1 MTSLSQK
8 IIKPKLGLLEL
19 AKQLGNVSQ
28 ACKVMG
34 YSRDTF
40 YRYQE
45 LYEQGG
51 EEALQELTRKKANEK
66 NRVPDYIEDAVI
78 ALAVENPAL
87 GQHRAANELAQRGTI
102 VSSSGVRSIWL
113 RHNLE
118 TFKKRLK
125 ALEAK
130 SANEGILLTEEQLKC
145 LEKAKLEKE
154 AHGEIETAHPGYLGS
169 QDTYFVGTM
178 KGVGRIYQQTFIDTY
193 SRVAFAKLYTEK
205 TAITAAHAL
214 NEVVVPWFNEQE
226 VPLLRVLTDRGTE
239 YCGRIEEHAY
249 QLFLAVENIDH
260 SRTKARSPQTNGI
273 CERFHKTMKHEF
285 YDIAFRKKIY
295 HSLDAL
301 QADVDKWLIQYNQFR
316 PHSGARCFGKTPMQ
330 TFEHAKSLAQ
340 GSVLENQFELNDNV
354 NEQCKQERASIQCSS
369 NVGSIAHS
377 KNVEQVMASQG
388 QMRLDIEN
396 NLDLTDNFIVG

>member
-1 MTSLSQK
+1 MTSVSQK

-45 LYEQGG
+45 LYENGG
-51 EEALQELTRKKANEK
+51 EEALQEMSRKKPIEK
-66 NRVPDYIEDAVI
+66 NRVPEYIEDAVI

-87 GQHRAANELAQRGTI
+87 GQKRASNELHQRGI
-102 VSSSGVRSIWL
+102 MVSSSGVRSIWL
-113 RHNLE
+113 RNDLE

-130 SANEGILLTEEQLKC
+130 SAQDGILLTEEQLQC

-154 AHGEIETAHPGYLGS
+154 AHGEIETECPGYLGS

-205 TAITAAHAL
+205 TALVAAHAL

-239 YCGRIEEHAY
+239 YCGKIDEHAY
-249 QLFLAVENIDH
+249 QLFLAIENIDH
-260 SRTKARSPQTNGI
+260 SKTKARSPQTNGI

-295 HSLDAL
+295 HSVEEL
-301 QADVDKWLIQYNQFR
+301 QKDVDSWLKKYNEYR
-316 PHSGARCFGKTPMQ
+316 PHSGSRCYGKTPWQ
-330 TFEHAKSLAQ
+330 TFQDSKKLAI
-340 GSVLENQFELNDNV
+340 EIQFEKQFETGDNIAELMQQ
-354 NEQCKQERASIQCSS
+354 NTSQIEAEKSS
-369 NVGSIAHS
+369 Y
-377 KNVEQVMASQG
+377 
-388 QMRLDIEN
+388 
-396 NLDLTDNFIVG
+396 LTDSSSVR

>member
-1 MTSLSQK
+1 MTSISQK

-51 EEALQELTRKKANEK
+51 EEALQELSRKKPNEK
-66 NRVPDYIEDAVI
+66 NRVPDYIEDAVV

-87 GQHRAANELAQRGTI
+87 GQHRVSNELNQRGMI

-130 SANEGILLTEEQLKC
+130 SAEEGILLTEEQLKC

-214 NEVVVPWFNEQE
+214 NEMVLPWFKEQD
-226 VPLLRVLTDRGTE
+226 VSLLRILTDRGTE
-239 YCGRIEEHAY
+239 YCGRVEEHAY
-249 QLFLAVENIDH
+249 QLFLAIEDIDH
-260 SRTKARSPQTNGI
+260 SKTKARSPQTNGI
-273 CERFHKTMKHEF
+273 CERFHRTMKHEF
-285 YDIAFRKKIY
+285 YDIAFRKKVY
-295 HSLDAL
+295 HSLEAIRCTHFIVPL
-301 QADVDKWLIQYNQFR
+301 TN
-316 PHSGARCFGKTPMQ
+316 PHAASQ
-330 TFEHAKSLAQ
+330 TFANL
-340 GSVLENQFELNDNV
+340 SV
-354 NEQCKQERASIQCSS
+354 A
-369 NVGSIAHS
+369 
-377 KNVEQVMASQG
+377 
-388 QMRLDIEN
+388 
-396 NLDLTDNFIVG
+396 

>member
-1 MTSLSQK
+1 MTSITQK

-45 LYEQGG
+45 LYENGG
-51 EEALQELTRKKANEK
+51 EEALQEISRKKPIEK
-66 NRVPDYIEDAVI
+66 NRVPDYIEDAVV
-78 ALAVENPAL
+78 ALAIENPAL
-87 GQHRAANELAQRGTI
+87 GQKRASNELHQRGI
-102 VSSSGVRSIWL
+102 MISSSGVRSVWL
-113 RHNLE
+113 RHDLE

-130 SANEGILLTEEQLKC
+130 SAQDGILLTEEQLQS

-154 AHGEIETAHPGYLGS
+154 AHGEIETECPGYLGA

-193 SRVAFAKLYTEK
+193 SRIAFVKLYTEK
-205 TAITAAHAL
+205 TALTAAHAL
-214 NEVVVPWFNEQE
+214 NETVVPWFNEQE

-239 YCGRIEEHAY
+239 YCGKIDEHAY
-249 QLFLAVENIDH
+249 QLFLAIENIDH
-260 SRTKARSPQTNGI
+260 SKTKARSPQTNGI
-273 CERFHKTMKHEF
+273 CERFHKTIKHEF

-295 HSLDAL
+295 HSLEEL
-301 QADVDKWLIQYNQFR
+301 QADVEEWLKKYNEYR
-316 PHSGARCFGKTPMQ
+316 PHSGSRCYGKTPWQ
-330 TFEHAKSLAQ
+330 TFQDAKKLSKETQ
-340 GSVLENQFELNDNV
+340 LEKQFESSDNA
-354 NEQCKQERASIQCSS
+354 NELFQQST
-369 NVGSIAHS
+369 
-377 KNVEQVMASQG
+377 SQ
-388 QMRLDIEN
+388 IEAGN
-396 NLDLTDNFIVG
+396 KFYLTDNSSVS

>member
-1 MTSLSQK
+1 MTSVTQK

-45 LYEQGG
+45 LYETGG
-51 EEALQELTRKKANEK
+51 EEALQEISRKKPIEK
-66 NRVPDYIEDAVI
+66 NRVPDYIEEAVVT
-78 ALAVENPAL
+78 LAIENPAL
-87 GQHRAANELAQRGTI
+87 GQKRAANELHQRGI
-102 VSSSGVRSIWL
+102 MVSSSGVRSVWL
-113 RHNLE
+113 RHDLE

-130 SANEGILLTEEQLKC
+130 SAQDGILLTEEQLAC
-145 LEKAKLEKE
+145 LEKAKVEKE
-154 AHGEIETAHPGYLGS
+154 AHGEIETECPGYLGA

-193 SRVAFAKLYTEK
+193 SRVAFARLYTEK
-205 TAITAAHAL
+205 TALVAAHAL
-214 NEVVVPWFNEQE
+214 NEEVVPWFNEQD

-239 YCGRIEEHAY
+239 YCGKIEEHAY
-249 QLFLAVENIDH
+249 QLFLAIENIDH
-260 SRTKARSPQTNGI
+260 SKTKARSPQTNGI

-295 HSLDAL
+295 HSLEEL
-301 QADVDKWLIQYNQFR
+301 QTDVDEWLRKYNEYR
-316 PHSGARCFGKTPMQ
+316 PHSGSRCYGKTPWQ
-330 TFEHAKSLAQ
+330 TFQDAKKLTKEIQ
-340 GSVLENQFELNDNV
+340 LEKRFESDDNV
-354 NEQCKQERASIQCSS
+354 TELLQQNTSYVEAEKSS
-369 NVGSIAHS
+369 Y
-377 KNVEQVMASQG
+377 
-388 QMRLDIEN
+388 
-396 NLDLTDNFIVG
+396 LTDNSAVR